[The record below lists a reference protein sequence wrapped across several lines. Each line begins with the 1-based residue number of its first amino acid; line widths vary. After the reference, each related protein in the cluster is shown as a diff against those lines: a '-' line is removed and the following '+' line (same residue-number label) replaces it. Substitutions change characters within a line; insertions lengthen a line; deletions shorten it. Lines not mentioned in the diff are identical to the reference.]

1 MSEADAILG
10 REQRKS
16 LGAQFAAAREKRG
29 LTLERAS
36 SETCIRA
43 ERLREIERDDY
54 SHFSHPSYARM
65 FAIDY
70 ARYLGIPISR
80 VRRLLPESGQ
90 SGGEGYQY
98 LRETPCAYMRTDAG
112 LFARRKRLLPKLGIA
127 AVLVLLSLGGFKLWI
142 TFRDI
147 ERIGLGR
154 ISSED
159 KSILAA
165 PLVPEAVPAARPEN
179 AGDSAGA
186 NRGQPEG
193 PAAEVPRRPVSSDA
207 ESALLVGADLDHSD
221 RIR

>member
-36 SETCIRA
+36 SETRIRA

-98 LRETPCAYMRTDAG
+98 LRETPCDYMRTDAG

-147 ERIGLGR
+147 ERIGLR
-154 ISSED
+154 QD
-159 KSILAA
+159 FF
-165 PLVPEAVPAARPEN
+165 
-179 AGDSAGA
+179 
-186 NRGQPEG
+186 RG
-193 PAAEVPRRPVSSDA
+193 
-207 ESALLVGADLDHSD
+207 
-221 RIR
+221 